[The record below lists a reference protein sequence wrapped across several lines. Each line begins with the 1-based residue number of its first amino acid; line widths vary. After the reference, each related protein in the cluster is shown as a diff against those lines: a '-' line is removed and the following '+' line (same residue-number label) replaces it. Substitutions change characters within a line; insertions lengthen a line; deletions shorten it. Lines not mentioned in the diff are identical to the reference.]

1 MQVKGRWVLG
11 LCGLALG
18 VPAAAMAQQP
28 GDVPPPAA
36 AAAPGALDQTHH
48 HHHHLFGRR
57 HCVECQRA
65 YVKAH
70 DGVDVPPPPALEPGA
85 MPVSMMG
92 SKECA
97 TCQSGTVVAGPVL
110 ASNASAPGYAV
121 VGPGGPVV
129 AGASAPGYAVVGG
142 EVATGMDPAPIGT
155 YSGGRTPAAGLR
167 MSAAGARP
175 PGGPYDPSV
184 VPTNLPPGQT
194 ALANPPSNRPHI
206 IGHLLGIPQFGRL
219 RRQEEEKERQK
230 HAAIAYDQ
238 PNQPVTELPAS
249 MVYGNNGKPAK

>member
-28 GDVPPPAA
+28 GDAPPPAA
-36 AAAPGALDQTHH
+36 AAQPGAPDQAHH

-85 MPVSMMG
+85 IPVG
-92 SKECA
+92 VLGAKDCP
-97 TCQSGTVVAGPVL
+97 TCQSGMVVAGPVM
-110 ASNASAPGYAV
+110 AGNAAAPGYAV
-121 VGPGGPVV
+121 AGPGGPAV
-129 AGASAPGYAVVGG
+129 ADAGAPGYAVVGG
-142 EVATGMDPAPIGT
+142 ELATGADPAPIGT
-155 YSGGRTPAAGLR
+155 YRGGQTPSASMRMAAAGT
-167 MSAAGARP
+167 RP
-175 PGGPYDPSV
+175 AGGPYDPAV

-194 ALANPPSNRPHI
+194 ALANPHNRPHI
-206 IGHLLGIPQFGRL
+206 ISHLLGFSEFGRG
-219 RRQEEEKERQK
+219 RREQEEKDRQK

-238 PNQPVTELPAS
+238 PNQVVTELPAS
-249 MVYGNNGKPAK
+249 MVYGNGGKPAK